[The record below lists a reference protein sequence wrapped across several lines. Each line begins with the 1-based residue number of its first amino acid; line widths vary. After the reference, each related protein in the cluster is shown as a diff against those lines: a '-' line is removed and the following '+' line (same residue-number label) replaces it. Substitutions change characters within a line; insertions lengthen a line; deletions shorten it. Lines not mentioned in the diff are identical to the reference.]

1 VTTFGA
7 GAMTNSIGEIRDADL
22 VFVIGSNTT
31 EAHPIIAM
39 EMKRAALRGA
49 KLIVAD
55 PRRTWL
61 AGFADLHLR
70 LWPGTDVAL
79 LSAMAHVIL
88 EEGLEDRDFIAAQTE
103 GIDDVRAAVAEWTPE
118 RAELVC
124 GVPAAA
130 IRTAARAYATTKRAG
145 IYYTLGITEH
155 THGTDNVYCLSNL
168 VLLTGHLGVK
178 SAGLNPLRGQNNV
191 QGANDSGASP
201 IYLPGYQRV
210 ADPAVRA
217 KFSAAW
223 GAPVPEQPG
232 QNLNEMMHGLRHGEL
247 RGMFVMGED
256 ILVSEP
262 DVQGLD
268 EALPKLEALVVV
280 DLFLTE
286 TAKRA
291 DVVLPAASFA
301 EKDGTFTNSER
312 RVQRVRK
319 AVPPPGEARPDWQIA
334 AALLERAGVAP
345 VVGVA
350 TDALTPADV
359 YREMAE
365 LCDKFAGIDHARI
378 EAEGG
383 LQWPCPLPDH
393 PGTGTL
399 HEGGPMRG
407 KGLLVP
413 VSYRASIETPDAEW
427 PLLLSTGRTLY
438 HYNVAT
444 QTRREGGLVARQSG
458 CFVEVHADDAAAL
471 GLHDGGVAEV
481 RTRRGAIEVAV
492 RITERVQRGMVWL
505 PMHFAEARAN
515 LLTIDAGDLVTGTA
529 EYKVCAARLTA
540 R

>member
-1 VTTFGA
+1 
-7 GAMTNSIGEIRDADL
+7 MTNSIGEIRDADL
-22 VFVIGSNTT
+22 IFVIGSNTT

-49 KLIVAD
+49 KLLVAD

-61 AGFADLHLR
+61 GGFADLHLR

-88 EEGLEDRDFIAAQTE
+88 AEGLEDRAFIAKHTE
-103 GIDDVRAAVAEWTPE
+103 GIEDVRAAVAAWTPE
-118 RAELVC
+118 RAEIIC
-124 GVPAAA
+124 GVPADS
-130 IRTAARAYATTKRAG
+130 IRQAARLYATTKRAG

-155 THGTDNVYCLSNL
+155 THGTDNVFCLSNL
-168 VLLTGHLGVK
+168 VLLTGHLGVR

-210 ADPAVRA
+210 DDAAVRA
-217 KFSAAW
+217 KFAAAW
-223 GAPVPEQPG
+223 GAEVPTSKG
-232 QNLNEMMHGLRHGEL
+232 MNLNEMMHALRHGDL
-247 RGMFVMGED
+247 KGMFVLGED
-256 ILVSEP
+256 LLVSEP
-262 DVQGLD
+262 DVKGID
-268 EALPKLEALVVV
+268 AALPGLEALVVV

-286 TAKRA
+286 TAKMA

-312 RVQRVRK
+312 RVQRVRA
-319 AVPPPGEARPDWQIA
+319 AVPPPGLARPDWQIA
-334 AALLERAGVAP
+334 AAMLERGGVQP
-345 VVGVA
+345 IVGIA
-350 TDALTPADV
+350 TAALRPADI
-359 YREMAE
+359 YAEMAG

-393 PGTGTL
+393 PGTEFL

-413 VSYRASIETPDAEW
+413 VDYRASIETPDDDW

-444 QTRREGGLVARQSG
+444 QTRREKGLVERQRA
-458 CFVEVHADDAAAL
+458 CFVEVCAQDAEKL
-471 GLHDGGVAEV
+471 GLVDGVTAEIS
-481 RTRRGAIEVAV
+481 TRRGAIDAAV
-492 RITERVQRGMVWL
+492 RITDRVQPGMIWL

-515 LLTIDAGDLVTGTA
+515 LLTIDAGDVITGTA
-529 EYKVCAARLTA
+529 EYKVCAAKIRA
-540 R
+540 A